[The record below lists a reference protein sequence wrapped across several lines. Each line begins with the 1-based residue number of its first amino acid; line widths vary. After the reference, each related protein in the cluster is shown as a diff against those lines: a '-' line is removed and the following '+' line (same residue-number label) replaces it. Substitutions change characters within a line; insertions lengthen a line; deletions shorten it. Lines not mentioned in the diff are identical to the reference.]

1 MSYRKSMLLISIIVM
16 LGLLLAACGPSAAPE
31 EPAAEEPA
39 AEEPA
44 AEEPAAEEPAA
55 EEPVAEEARGPIS
68 VTPDADGMIDTTE
81 FAKEPPYTL
90 CFSNASVANAW
101 RVAMVQNFD
110 YGIEEAK
117 AAGLIENYYYTDA
130 NDDANK
136 QIGDIEDLLTKGCD
150 VLIISATTA
159 DVVDPGAKQAMQA
172 GVPVITLDRDVKSP
186 ENRVSYTDGDSC
198 LMGQLQAEWVVEEL
212 GGEGDIVL
220 LSGMAGA
227 SPAEERLRCAR
238 EVFAANPGINEL
250 AHAYTDWS
258 PTGGQ
263 AQMEAWITTFG
274 EEIDGIWSDS
284 ALQTVGAVEALLA
297 AEMQVPPISGEDW
310 ALFLRQAYDNDFP
323 FVGVSFPNRMSYFT
337 VQDALALLAG
347 EPIPFHHQVAPL
359 VITID
364 NLDEYWNP
372 ETSDELWL
380 DMLPEVLATYE

>member
-1 MSYRKSMLLISIIVM
+1 MSYRKVLFLIT
-16 LGLLLAACGPSAAPE
+16 LALVLSLALVACGA
-31 EPAAEEPA
+31 PAAEEPA

-55 EEPVAEEARGPIS
+55 EEPMEAEAVMAS
-68 VTPDADGMIDTTE
+68 CDADGMFD
-81 FAKEPPYTL
+81 ASMYAQEPPYTI
-90 CFSNASVANAW
+90 CFSNASVGNAW

-110 YGIEEAK
+110 YGIQEATD
-117 AAGLIENYYYTDA
+117 AGLIENYYYTDA

-136 QIGDIEDLLTKGCD
+136 QIADIEDLLTKGCD
-150 VLIISATTA
+150 VLIVSATTA
-159 DVVDPGAKQAMQA
+159 DVVDPAAAQAMES
-172 GVPVITLDRDVKSP
+172 GVPVITLDRDVANP

-198 LMGQLQAEWVVEEL
+198 LMGREQMSWLVEEL

-220 LSGMAGA
+220 LSGVAGA

-238 EVFAANPGINEL
+238 EVLEGYPGINEL

-274 EEIDGIWSDS
+274 EEIDGVWSDS
-284 ALQTVGAVEALLA
+284 ALQGVGAVEAFLG

-310 ALFLRQAYDNDFP
+310 ALFFRLAYENDFP

-337 VQDALALLAG
+337 VQDALALLQG
-347 EPIPFHHQVAPL
+347 ESIECHHQVAPL
-359 VITID
+359 VISEENIGD
-364 NLDEYWNP
+364 YWTP

>member
-1 MSYRKSMLLISIIVM
+1 MSYRKILFLLSLV
-16 LGLLLAACGPSAAPE
+16 LVLSLALVACGTT
-31 EPAAEEPA
+31 PAAEEPA
-39 AEEPA
+39 GGAV
-44 AEEPAAEEPAA
+44 
-55 EEPVAEEARGPIS
+55 VAS
-68 VTPDADGMIDTTE
+68 CDADGNFDASA
-81 FAKEPPYTL
+81 FKKDPPYTL
-90 CFSNASVANAW
+90 CFSNASVGNAW

-110 YGIEEAK
+110 FGIEEAK

-150 VLIISATTA
+150 VLVISATTA
-159 DVVDPGAKQAMQA
+159 DVIDPGAKQAMEA

-198 LMGQLQAEWVVEEL
+198 LMGAMQAEWVVDEI
-212 GGEGDIVL
+212 GGEGNIVM
-220 LSGMAGA
+220 LSGTAGA

-238 EVFAANPGINEL
+238 EVIDANPGINVL

-274 EEIDGIWSDS
+274 DQMDAVWSDS
-284 ALQTVGAVEALLA
+284 ALQTVGAVEAFLA
-297 AEMQVPPISGEDW
+297 ADMKVPPISGEDW

-337 VQDALALLAG
+337 VQDALALLQG
-347 EPIPFHHQVAPL
+347 EKIPCHHQIAPL
-359 VITID
+359 VID
-364 NLDEYWNP
+364 KNNVDDYWNP
-372 ETSDELWL
+372 DTSDELWL
-380 DMLPEVLATYE
+380 DMLPEVLATYK

>member
-1 MSYRKSMLLISIIVM
+1 MSYRKILFLLSIVLI
-16 LGLLLAACGPSAAPE
+16 LTLALAACGTPAAE
-31 EPAAEEPA
+31 EPVAEEPA

-44 AEEPAAEEPAA
+44 VEEPAGG
-55 EEPVAEEARGPIS
+55 PVVAS
-68 VTPDADGMIDTTE
+68 CDADGNFDASA
-81 FAKEPPYTL
+81 FKKDPPYTL
-90 CFSNASVANAW
+90 CFSNASVGNAW

-150 VLIISATTA
+150 VLVISATTA
-159 DVVDPGAKQAMQA
+159 DVIDPGAKQAMQA

-198 LMGQLQAEWVVEEL
+198 LMGQMQAEWVVEQL

-220 LSGMAGA
+220 LSGVAGA

-274 EEIDGIWSDS
+274 DQMDAVWSDS
-284 ALQTVGAVEALLA
+284 ALQTVGAVEAFLA
-297 AEMQVPPISGEDW
+297 ADMQVPPISGEDW

-337 VQDALALLAG
+337 VQDALALLQG
-347 EPIPFHHQVAPL
+347 EKIACHHQIAPL
-359 VITID
+359 VI
-364 NLDEYWNP
+364 DENNVDDYWNP

-380 DMLPEVLATYE
+380 DMLPEVLATYQ